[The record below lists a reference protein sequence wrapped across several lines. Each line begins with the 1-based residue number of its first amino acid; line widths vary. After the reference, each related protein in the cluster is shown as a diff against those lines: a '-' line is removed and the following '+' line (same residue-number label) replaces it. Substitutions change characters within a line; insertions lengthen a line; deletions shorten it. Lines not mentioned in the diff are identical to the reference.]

1 MNSNDKKYW
10 ALVSSTIEA
19 LEELE
24 KFEIYGSAYP
34 WAESIRNQIEFIKI
48 HAENKKNPVKE
59 LGDGEAF
66 NYGIVSSRNLT
77 SPEEMVLKSKLDCV
91 TENLRNVWE
100 D

>member
-1 MNSNDKKYW
+1 MNSNDNKYG

-24 KFEIYGSAYP
+24 NFEIHGSSYP
-34 WAESIRNQIEFIKI
+34 WAESIRNQIEFIKT
-48 HAENKKNPVKE
+48 HAENNKNPVKE
-59 LGDGEAF
+59 LSDGEAF
-66 NYGIVSSRNLT
+66 NYSIISSRNLT

-91 TENLRNVWE
+91 TENLRNLWE